1 MPETIKKSVSRG
13 PLAWLYVN
21 RWVLAVV
28 LLASAVLYYPVYTGG
43 LENLDSLCTPEPY
56 QADLWERIPYWETQQ
71 GRWALRLFD
80 ALTNGMHPP
89 FATVLASCL
98 FLALGALLVCDL
110 LRLRRPL
117 LRTVTVLL
125 LVCSQFVQNLLSYRF
140 CSAAYA
146 ASVLLAVLAVWCV
159 DRLSPRVGV
168 AGGAFCL
175 TFSVALYQTGLGV
188 AAVLCLFVLI
198 FRLLLEPEALRPTL
212 AELVRMLLMGA
223 AGMILYLVVLKVLLA
238 VYGVTLADIN
248 GINQVG
254 VQTLLQ
260 LPRGIAC
267 AYRDFMEYFTGR
279 SITQNYY
286 ATRPATALLLLL
298 AGAAGLRLLWRAR
311 THRGAC
317 GLAVLLVLLVPAAAN
332 VTDIINPNTQILLRM
347 AAAMALVPLFAA
359 ALAATLPACKIKGA
373 DLTAAVVL
381 VAAVFLVR
389 GYSLQSTND
398 MRVLQSDKQ
407 QAVTVAG
414 QIAEDLLANEA
425 CQAGMPVAVLGR
437 PSDGLYQEPC
447 PTYRE
452 KANLYVQWG
461 VFWLGTQDNMDTWDR
476 LFRDEL
482 GLSMNWCSYEQA
494 EALRETEAY
503 AAMPMYPQQ
512 GSIAV
517 LDGVLVVKVSA

>member
-1 MPETIKKSVSRG
+1 MPEAIKKPVFRG
-13 PLAWLYVN
+13 PLGWLYTN
-21 RWVLAVV
+21 RWLLAVV
-28 LLASAVLYYPVYTGG
+28 LALSAFLYYPVYTWG

-56 QADLWERIPYWETQQ
+56 QADLWARMPYWETQQ

-89 FATVLASCL
+89 FATVMASCL
-98 FLALGALLVCDL
+98 FLVVAALLVCDL
-110 LRLRRPL
+110 LELRRPL
-117 LRTVTVLL
+117 LRTAAVLL
-125 LVCSQFVQNLLSYRF
+125 LVCSQFTQNLLSYRF

-159 DRLSPRVGV
+159 DRLPAWVGV
-168 AGGAFCL
+168 AGGALCL

-198 FRLLLEPEALRPTL
+198 FRLLLRPESLRRTL
-212 AELVRMLLMGA
+212 AELVRMVVMGA
-223 AGMILYLVVLKVLLA
+223 AGMVLYLVVLKILLA

-254 VQTLLQ
+254 VQTLLE
-260 LPRGIAC
+260 LPRGIVC
-267 AYRDFMEYFTGR
+267 AYRDFVEYFTGR

-311 THRGAC
+311 AHRGAC
-317 GLAVLLVLLVPAAAN
+317 ALAVVLVLLVPAAAN
-332 VTDIINPNTQILLRM
+332 ITDIINPNTQILLRM

-359 ALAATLPACKIKGA
+359 ALAATLPALRLWGI
-373 DLTAAVVL
+373 DLTAIVVL
-381 VAAVFLVR
+381 AAAVFLVR
-389 GYSLQSTND
+389 GYALQSTND

-407 QAVTVAG
+407 QAVTVTR
-414 QIAEDLLANEA
+414 QIAEDLLSSEA
-425 CQAGMPVAVLGR
+425 YQAGMPVAVLGR
-437 PSDGLYQEPC
+437 PSDGLYEDPC

-452 KANLYVQWG
+452 KANLYIQWG

-482 GLSMNWCSYEQA
+482 GLSVHWCSYEQA
-494 EALRETEAY
+494 ESLRETDAY
-503 AAMPMYPQQ
+503 AAMPLYPQQ